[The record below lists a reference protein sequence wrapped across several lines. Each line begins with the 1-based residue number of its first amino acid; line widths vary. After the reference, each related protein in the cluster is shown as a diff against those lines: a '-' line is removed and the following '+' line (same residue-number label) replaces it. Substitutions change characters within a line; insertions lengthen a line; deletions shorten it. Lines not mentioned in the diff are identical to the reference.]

1 MIIEEQVK
9 ALLNVDSM
17 LGAFKDYRGRD
28 QDAPIL
34 QLANF
39 DEQQELESDR
49 IFLIRE
55 SGTSGG
61 DSFGQQQI
69 VSIYLFGLPTKSD
82 MPVVKNRADEILTY
96 LLPHREYCNI
106 IGVNVQS
113 FGLPVNF
120 TETGRP
126 FCEIIIE
133 TMVDRGIN

>member
-1 MIIEEQVK
+1 MIIELQVK
-9 ALLNVDSM
+9 ELLNIDLM
-17 LGAFKDYRGRD
+17 LGAFKDYQGRD
-28 QDAPIL
+28 LDAPEL
-34 QLANF
+34 QIVNL
-39 DEQQELESDR
+39 DENDKIESER

-55 SGTSGG
+55 AGTVGG
-61 DSFGQQQI
+61 DSFGQRQL

-82 MPVVKNRADEILTY
+82 IPVVKNRADEILTY
-96 LLPHREYCNI
+96 LLSHREYCNI

-120 TETGRP
+120 TESGRP